1 MKPDNGY
8 RVERVG
14 IQGVRGPMYGETTS
28 GVPSVLRAKL
38 DKIGA
43 EHTEDQVRTLL
54 LEPDAP
60 AAAPVLPYH
69 AVNYAIC

>member
-1 MKPDNGY
+1 
-8 RVERVG
+8 
-14 IQGVRGPMYGETTS
+14 MYGETTS